1 MDFPYDEKFYNYL
14 KYEKK
19 LEENSIYAY
28 YNDVKEFFTFLDS
41 SQKVVNTVEHN
52 DILEFVIHLHEK
64 QNNNRSIARKI
75 SGLKNYF
82 IFLLKMG
89 LIDNNPVSDFE
100 RPNYEKKLPE
110 FLTLQ
115 EIEELVKIIDFD
127 KPVEIR
133 DSCIIEFLYSC
144 GLRASELANLKI
156 SDVSFEMNVLNVIGK
171 GDKQRLIP
179 IGNIAMELLKIYLT
193 KTRIKIAKK
202 YNSTDYIFI
211 SKLGKKLSRVSIW
224 EIVKKRALKRGITK
238 NIYPHTLRHSF
249 ATHLISNGADIRV
262 VQELLGHSSITT
274 TEIYTHVTSELLKKE
289 HEKFHPL
296 EKGLH

>member
-1 MDFPYDEKFYNYL
+1 MDFPYCEEFYNYL

-28 YNDVKEFFTFLDS
+28 YSDLKEFFSFLDNS
-41 SQKVVNTVEHN
+41 KEIDEIDHN
-52 DILEFVIHLHEK
+52 DILDFVINLHEK
-64 QNNNRSIARKI
+64 NNNNRSIARKI

-82 IFLLKMG
+82 VFLLKMEY
-89 LIDNNPVSDFE
+89 IENNPISDCE

-115 EIEELVKIIDFD
+115 EVEQLVKIENFD
-127 KPVEIR
+127 RPDEVR

-144 GLRASELANLKI
+144 GLRASELSNLKI
-156 SDVSFEMNVLNVIGK
+156 SDLSFEMNVLNVVGK
-171 GDKQRLIP
+171 GDKQRLVP
-179 IGNIAMELLKIYLT
+179 VGNIAMELLNIYL
-193 KTRIKIAKK
+193 KNSRVRIAKR

-249 ATHLISNGADIRV
+249 ATHLLSNGADIRV
-262 VQELLGHSSITT
+262 VQELLGHSSIST

-296 EKGLH
+296 EKELH

>member
-1 MDFPYDEKFYNYL
+1 MDFPYCEEFYNYL

-28 YNDVKEFFTFLDS
+28 YNDVKEFFSFLDNS
-41 SQKVVNTVEHN
+41 KEINKIDHN
-52 DILEFVIHLHEK
+52 NILEFVIHLHEK
-64 QNNNRSIARKI
+64 NNNNRSIARKI

-82 IFLLKMG
+82 VFLLKMEF
-89 LIDNNPVSDFE
+89 IENNPIADFE

-110 FLTLQ
+110 FLTLE
-115 EIEELVKIIDFD
+115 EIETLVKVNDFD
-127 KPVEIR
+127 RPDEVR

-144 GLRASELANLKI
+144 GLRASELSNLKI
-156 SDVSFEMNVLNVIGK
+156 SDLSFEMNVLNVIGK
-171 GDKQRLIP
+171 GDKQRLVP
-179 IGNIAMELLKIYLT
+179 VGNIAMELLNIYL
-193 KTRIKIAKK
+193 KKARVRIAKR
-202 YNSTDYIFI
+202 YNSTDYVFI

-249 ATHLISNGADIRV
+249 ATHLLSNGADIRV
-262 VQELLGHSSITT
+262 VQELLGHSSIST
-274 TEIYTHVTSELLKKE
+274 TEIYTHVSGELLKKE

-296 EKGLH
+296 EKELH

>member
-1 MDFPYDEKFYNYL
+1 MDFPYCEEFYNYL

-28 YNDVKEFFTFLDS
+28 YSDLKEFFSFLDNS
-41 SQKVVNTVEHN
+41 KEIDEIDHN
-52 DILEFVIHLHEK
+52 DILDFVINLHEK
-64 QNNNRSIARKI
+64 NNNNRSIARKI

-82 IFLLKMG
+82 VFLLKMKY
-89 LIDNNPVSDFE
+89 IENNPISDCE

-115 EIEELVKIIDFD
+115 EVEQLVKIENFD
-127 KPVEIR
+127 RPDEVR

-144 GLRASELANLKI
+144 GLRASELSNLKI
-156 SDVSFEMNVLNVIGK
+156 SDLSFEMNVLNVVGK
-171 GDKQRLIP
+171 GDKQRLVP
-179 IGNIAMELLKIYLT
+179 VGNIAMELLNIYL
-193 KTRIKIAKK
+193 KNSRVRIAKR

-249 ATHLISNGADIRV
+249 ATHLLSNGADIRV
-262 VQELLGHSSITT
+262 VQELLGHSSIST

-296 EKGLH
+296 EKELH

>member
-1 MDFPYDEKFYNYL
+1 MDFPYCEEFYNYL

-28 YNDVKEFFTFLDS
+28 YSDVKEFFSFLDNS
-41 SQKVVNTVEHN
+41 KEIDEIDHN
-52 DILEFVIHLHEK
+52 DILDFVINLHEK
-64 QNNNRSIARKI
+64 NNNNRSIARKI

-82 IFLLKMG
+82 VFLLK
-89 LIDNNPVSDFE
+89 IEYIENNPISDFE

-115 EIEELVKIIDFD
+115 EVEQLVKIENFD
-127 KPVEIR
+127 RPDEVR

-144 GLRASELANLKI
+144 GLRASELSNLKI
-156 SDVSFEMNVLNVIGK
+156 SDLSFEMNVLNVVGK
-171 GDKQRLIP
+171 GDKQRLVP
-179 IGNIAMELLKIYLT
+179 VGNIAMELLNIYL
-193 KTRIKIAKK
+193 KNSRVRIAKR

-249 ATHLISNGADIRV
+249 ATHLLSNGADIRV
-262 VQELLGHSSITT
+262 VQELLGHSSIST

-296 EKGLH
+296 EKELH

>member
-1 MDFPYDEKFYNYL
+1 MDFPYSEEFYNYL

-28 YNDVKEFFTFLDS
+28 YSDVKEFFSFLDNS
-41 SQKVVNTVEHN
+41 KEIDKIDHN
-52 DILEFVIHLHEK
+52 DILEFVINLHEK
-64 QNNNRSIARKI
+64 NNNNRSIARKI

-82 IFLLKMG
+82 VFLLKMEYV
-89 LIDNNPVSDFE
+89 DNNPISDFE

-115 EIEELVKIIDFD
+115 EVEQLVKIENFD
-127 KPVEIR
+127 KPDEVR

-144 GLRASELANLKI
+144 GLRASELSNLKI
-156 SDVSFEMNVLNVIGK
+156 SDLSFEMNVLNVIGK
-171 GDKQRLIP
+171 GDKQRLVP
-179 IGNIAMELLKIYLT
+179 VGNIAMELLNIYL
-193 KTRIKIAKK
+193 KNSRVRIAKR

-249 ATHLISNGADIRV
+249 ATHLLSNGADIRV
-262 VQELLGHSSITT
+262 VQELLGHSSIST

-296 EKGLH
+296 EKELH